1 MQYMCMQVVSTY
13 ASATASTTC
22 ITYHGHRCTLR
33 QLLQHLKIATSDQ
46 DGSLTSTVCNDDLA
60 YSKVQLLKPVL
71 KDTHLT
77 LLAMLIML
85 METIHMTFDA
95 IVIEQLPAM
104 TGVLCQNDC
113 CILEYFESSYT
124 QVFKVAY
131 WGAN

>member
-1 MQYMCMQVVSTY
+1 MCMQVVSTY

-71 KDTHLT
+71 KRYS
-77 LLAMLIML
+77 
-85 METIHMTFDA
+85 
-95 IVIEQLPAM
+95 P
-104 TGVLCQNDC
+104 
-113 CILEYFESSYT
+113 YFACYAHYADGNYT
-124 QVFKVAY
+124 YDF
-131 WGAN
+131 